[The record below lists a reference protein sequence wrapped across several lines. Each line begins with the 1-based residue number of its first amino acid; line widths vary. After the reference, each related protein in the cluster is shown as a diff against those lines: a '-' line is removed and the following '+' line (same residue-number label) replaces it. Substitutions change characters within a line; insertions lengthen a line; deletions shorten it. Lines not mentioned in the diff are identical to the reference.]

1 MKLLIKLLLNGLA
14 VYAMAALLP
23 DRGIAIGGYVDAVIV
38 AIVLAVLNTFL
49 KPLLVI
55 FTIPIT
61 IVTLG
66 LFLLVIDAL
75 ILWMAGSL
83 LDDFYVGGF
92 WWALLGSLI
101 LAVITSVLERLVYD
115 EDRPR

>member
-1 MKLLIKLLLNGLA
+1 MKLLIKLILNGLA

-23 DRGIAIGGYVDAVIV
+23 DSGIAIGGFWDAIIV
-38 AIVLAVLNTFL
+38 AVVLALLNTFL

-55 FTIPIT
+55 LTIPIT
-61 IVTLG
+61 VFTLG

-75 ILWMAGSL
+75 ILWAAGGL
-83 LDDFYVGGF
+83 LDGFFVAGF

-101 LAVITSVLERLVYD
+101 LAIITSILEKLVYSD
-115 EDRPR
+115 GR